1 MGVMTEENKGK
12 QQQMRLRL
20 KFQRSVSIIREEQ
33 EIDEDVDEDNL
44 QSDNE
49 SDPKSNEEFKV
60 NDLEE
65 EKQASSLVMI
75 NTMGNTEQDKI
86 V

>member
-1 MGVMTEENKGK
+1 
-12 QQQMRLRL
+12 MRLRL

-44 QSDNE
+44 ESDNE

-65 EKQASSLVMI
+65 EEKQASSLVMI
-75 NTMGNTEQDKI
+75 NTMGNTE
-86 V
+86 